1 MMFNYPLLMFFSQNK
16 KIRGTKAHMAS
27 AAARA
32 LVPESLLSCGSSSTK
47 RSNVSEAQNHMVYGS
62 WLVVYLPLWKILVS
76 WGYYSQWKN
85 KNVPNHQPGRVSG
98 HFDGKLWF
106 LTSIFC
112 FEHFRDVV
120 SHHFHDLKWLKLSHV
135 MGIVG
140 IQWEMT

>member
-1 MMFNYPLLMFFSQNK
+1 
-16 KIRGTKAHMAS
+16 MAS

-47 RSNVSEAQNHMVYGS
+47 RSNVSKAQNHMV
-62 WLVVYLPLWKILVS
+62 
-76 WGYYSQWKN
+76 N
-85 KNVPNHQPGRVSG
+85 GRVSG
-98 HFDGKLWF
+98 DFDGKLWF

-112 FEHFRDVV
+112 FKHFRDVV

-140 IQWEMT
+140 IQ